1 MKYSFLHLAA
11 LSMLLIAS
19 TTTVPA
25 VSAEERQCTQT
36 DMKACF
42 ESEVDTLSAEEKSLI
57 MNTFERFSEEQKK
70 SALNIFSESAG
81 AKDAIAAVAL
91 ENVPLGLHEAI
102 IQEAKANGADSDFDL
117 PAFEEGLLELQQT
130 GDMNAY
136 TFDGMVELAPIATSQ
151 LPIYIR
157 SQAAQQRLVDAQ
169 GRLVDAQGRLV
180 DAQGRLVDAQNVGEQ
195 LDKITDQLEN

>member
-1 MKYSFLHLAA
+1 MKYSSIQLAA
-11 LSMLLIAS
+11 LSILLMAS
-19 TTTVPA
+19 TTMATA
-25 VSAEERQCTQT
+25 VSAEERQCAQN
-36 DMKACF
+36 DIKACF
-42 ESEVDTLSAEEKSLI
+42 ESEVDKLPAEEQILI
-57 MNTFERFSEEQKK
+57 ENTFARFSEEQKK
-70 SALNIFSESAG
+70 SALNLFSENTG

-102 IQEAKANGADSDFDL
+102 IQEATANGADSDFDL

-130 GDMNAY
+130 GDMNAH
-136 TFDGMVELAPIATSQ
+136 TFDGMVELSPIATSQ

-180 DAQGRLVDAQNVGEQ
+180 DAQNVGEQ